1 MLFDREVVE
10 QHRLVAIQLEMDGP
24 LLGRSSPAIW
34 IYHLWVVAHVI
45 KAGFVRCKN
54 YLGKNLLS
62 DSCQNLVGRGLLLDF
77 FNQILHQEVN
87 IL

>member
-10 QHRLVAIQLEMDGP
+10 QHRLVAIQLENGWSLAGAVFSSNMD
-24 LLGRSSPAIW
+24 
-34 IYHLWVVAHVI
+34 LWVVAHVI

-77 FNQILHQEVN
+77 FNQMLHQEVN